1 MRQDTIHVRIIV
13 PITTRGFRKPE
24 ALRGLEC
31 PGVVVS
37 HAEIETGPGSIECEF
52 EAAMAA
58 PGTVA
63 KIIEAERDGVD
74 AVVIDCM
81 GDPGLRPGRETVSIP
96 VLGPGQT
103 GMLIAA
109 MLGHTFSVVTVLKR
123 LRPSFENTAAL
134 AGLSAKLASV
144 RSVDIPVLDLEAN
157 LGRTEAMLVA
167 EAVKAVEE
175 DGAEAIVFGCT
186 GLLGCAAAVREG
198 LLAKGIDVP
207 VVDPIPNVVMIAA
220 AMARIGLAQSKRT
233 YPMPP
238 QKQLLGY
245 PAIQLPFAQ
254 AAE

>member
-13 PITTRGFRKPE
+13 PITTRGFRRPE
-24 ALRGLEC
+24 VLKALEC
-31 PGVVVS
+31 PGVSVS
-37 HAEIETGPGSIECEF
+37 HAEIDTGPGSIECEF
-52 EAAMAA
+52 EAAVAG

-81 GDPGLRPGRETVSIP
+81 GDPGLRPARETVSIP

-103 GMLIAA
+103 GMLVAA
-109 MLGHTFSVVTVLKR
+109 MFGHKFSVVTVLRR

-134 AGLSAKLASV
+134 AGLSSKLASV
-144 RSVDIPVLDLEAN
+144 RSVDIPVLELEAD
-157 LGRTEAMLVA
+157 LARTEAMLVE
-167 EAVKAVEE
+167 EAIKAVEQ
-175 DGAEAIVFGCT
+175 DGAEAIIFGCT

-198 LLAKGIDVP
+198 LLARSIDVP
-207 VVDPIPNVVMIAA
+207 VIDPIPNAVMVAA
-220 AMARIGLAQSKRT
+220 AMARVGLAQSKLT

-238 QKQLLGY
+238 AKQLIGY
-245 PAIQLPFAQ
+245 PAITLPFAL